1 MEAYNQCRTS
11 SFFCYDQCHGV
22 KLTHVVMKSC
32 DRTCASVPAGPPPEA
47 GRGPEG
53 VLRPDQAQ
61 PDLRPLLR
69 RQQQRD
75 PQEASEHGGEDLR
88 LSMMTGR
95 LKPVA
100 CWFHC
105 TGITVSPTEFL
116 LKSFKSFLYH
126 IFQTEDICLCS
137 QRLSRG

>member
-1 MEAYNQCRTS
+1 
-11 SFFCYDQCHGV
+11 
-22 KLTHVVMKSC
+22 MKSC

-88 LSMMTGR
+88 LSMMTGKTQTSR
-95 LKPVA
+95 VLVPLY
-100 CWFHC
+100 WDHC
-105 TGITVSPTEFL
+105 IS
-116 LKSFKSFLYH
+116 H
-126 IFQTEDICLCS
+126 
-137 QRLSRG
+137 